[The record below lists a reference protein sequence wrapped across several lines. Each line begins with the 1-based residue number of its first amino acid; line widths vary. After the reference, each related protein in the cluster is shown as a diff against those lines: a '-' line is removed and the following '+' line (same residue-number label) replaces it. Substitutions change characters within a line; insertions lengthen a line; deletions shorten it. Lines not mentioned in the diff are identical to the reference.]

1 MRCPG
6 RIDAPRPNTRPN
18 TRAHTFKVRR
28 RLLDGRATMA
38 DVWVILLAGSAMVLV
53 GFLAAQLFD
62 RFRFPDYFILLA
74 IGLVIGS
81 GVVPTGGLDV
91 RGSLETVAPFL
102 TKVALAFILF
112 EGGLVL
118 HVRGMKRAWGT
129 AAAHTFGAMALATL
143 GMWLVAVYGLGLAS
157 TTGVILALAFC
168 GPSATIVLSFLPRV
182 SVSDLT
188 RFTLT
193 VEGVV
198 GNIVAAV
205 LVLLLVNSPGAVTD
219 LSAIAA
225 YVVPLLLAVVLA
237 WIAGEAW
244 ALAVGRRGVPS
255 FAYMTSVALAVLLYA
270 VGEGMLDGNGGLAAF
285 VFGLV
290 LGHGRVL
297 TGPATGSPGARGLR
311 GFHRE
316 LVFLLRTFF
325 FLYLGMQVT
334 ITSVRLPALAG
345 AVAFTAVFY
354 VSRVPSS
361 AALGRVWRLPALDRG
376 ILRATVGRGMTDTVL
391 ILFAVAEGVIPPSE
405 ASLVTDLL
413 FLVIVAAAF
422 ASAVLVF
429 RAERVA
435 RRVPAPAPSASA
447 VAAPPPPEPSIPPD
461 LDRALS
467 EFLADPIVKQGEID

>member
-1 MRCPG
+1 
-6 RIDAPRPNTRPN
+6 
-18 TRAHTFKVRR
+18 
-28 RLLDGRATMA
+28 MA
-38 DVWVILLAGSAMVLV
+38 EVWVILLAGSAMVLV
-53 GFLAAQLFD
+53 GFVAAQLFD

-74 IGLVIGS
+74 IGLVLGS
-81 GVVPTGGLDV
+81 GVIPMGGLDP
-91 RGSLETVAPFL
+91 RESLGTVAPFL
-102 TKVALAFILF
+102 TTIAIAFILF

-118 HVRGMKRAWGT
+118 HVRGMGRAWGV
-129 AAAHTFGAMALATL
+129 AALHTFAAMALATV
-143 GMWLVAVYGLGLAS
+143 GMWLIAVYGLGLAS

-182 SVSDLT
+182 SVSDRT

-205 LVLLLVNSPGAVTD
+205 LVLLLVNSPGAVTEI
-219 LSAIAA
+219 SAVASYA
-225 YVVPLLLAVVLA
+225 VPLLLAIAIA
-237 WIAGEAW
+237 WVSGEAW

-270 VGEGMLDGNGGLAAF
+270 VGEGILDGNGGLAAF

-290 LGHGRVL
+290 LGHRRVL
-297 TGPATGSPGARGLR
+297 AGPAKGSPGARGLQE
-311 GFHRE
+311 FHRE

-325 FLYLGMQVT
+325 FLYLGMRVT
-334 ITSVRLPALAG
+334 ITNVQWPALVG
-345 AVAFTAVFY
+345 AVAFTAVFFA
-354 VSRVPSS
+354 SRLPST
-361 AALGRVWRLPALDRG
+361 AAVGRVWRLPALDRR
-376 ILRATVGRGMTDTVL
+376 ILQATVGRGMTDTVL
-391 ILFAVAEGVIPPSE
+391 ILFAITAGVIPPSE

-413 FLVIVAAAF
+413 FLVILAAAL

-429 RAERVA
+429 RAERIA
-435 RRVPAPAPSASA
+435 RRAPAPAPSAPAAA
-447 VAAPPPPEPSIPPD
+447 VPSPPEPSIPAD